1 MLQPLL
7 QAVKAQMSTSVHMM
21 PFEND
26 RIFVDAFLLVENDV
40 AVSYVAVVSDQNNRE
55 SRTSSFR
62 ASRAIRRLW
71 LVRIK

>member
-26 RIFVDAFLLVENDV
+26 RIFVDAFLLVEDDV
-40 AVSYVAVVSDQNNRE
+40 AVSYVAVVSDQNKRE
-55 SRTSSFR
+55 SQTSSF
-62 ASRAIRRLW
+62 
-71 LVRIK
+71 